1 MPGEKELIEARQKFD
16 EGLREMFAVI
26 GRVPPLN
33 EIEVTK
39 GDTLW
44 QLAARHLGTG
54 QRWREIYIMNLDV
67 MFRGQA
73 EHDAAQ
79 GPDMIYPGSK
89 LTLFAV

>member
-33 EIEVTK
+33 EIEVQE

-73 EHDAAQ
+73 QHDASQ
-79 GPDMIYPGSK
+79 GPDMIYPGAK